1 MKMEKEKIIS
11 YSSAAVASVF
21 IILSIIAYKLGYQ
34 FLGFKWLDFIVMG
47 IAVFLI
53 GPGVYDF
60 IQQRRIKKIEER
72 FPDFLR
78 DVAEAGRFGMTLAES
93 IVVASSGRYGALTDE
108 IKRMASKIEWGVP
121 VKDALLSFNNRI
133 NTPLINRMIA
143 IIIKANEAGGNV
155 ADVLSMVAHAARET
169 QLMRKERSIEM
180 FTYAFV
186 LLTSFFVFVATIIIL
201 NKSFLPEMETAGRAV
216 RESLQNMAVTS
227 QLPVNIAYENIPIIS
242 LLFVIATIM
251 HGVGDG
257 IMIGLLSDGR
267 LKSGMIWAFLLLISG
282 YLILRVMGA
291 A

>member
-60 IQQRRIKKIEER
+60 IHQRRIKKIEER

-201 NKSFLPEMETAGRAV
+201 NKSFLPEMGKAGRAV
-216 RESLQNMAVTS
+216 RESLQNMAVSS

-267 LKSGMIWAFLLLISG
+267 LKSGMLWAFLLLISG
-282 YLILRVMGA
+282 YLILRFMGA

>member
-1 MKMEKEKIIS
+1 MKMEKVIS
-11 YSSAAVASVF
+11 YSSSVIASVF
-21 IILSIIAYKLGYQ
+21 IILGIMSYRVGPI
-34 FLGFKWLDFIVMG
+34 FLNLKWLDFVVTG

-53 GPGVYDF
+53 CPGVYDF

-108 IKRMASKIEWGVP
+108 IKRMASKIEWGVS
-121 VKDALLSFNNRI
+121 VKDALLSFNKRI

-169 QLMRKERSIEM
+169 QLMEKERKIEM
-180 FTYAFV
+180 STYAFV
-186 LLTSFFVFVATIIIL
+186 LLISFFVFVATIIIL
-201 NKSFLPEMETAGRAV
+201 NKTFLPEMWKAGMAM
-216 RESLQNMAVTS
+216 RESLQHMAISS
-227 QLPVNIAYENIPIIS
+227 QLPVSIAYENIPVIR
-242 LLFVIATIM
+242 LLLVIAALI

-257 IMIGLLSDGR
+257 IMMGLLYDGR
-267 LKSGMIWAFLLLISG
+267 LKSGMLWASLLLISG
-282 YLILRVMGA
+282 YLLLRFMGA